1 MATPYLFLLIKKI
14 NIDFLKMLYFYFFNH
29 PFKLF
34 QLNTC
39 LIIMTNISLPID
51 NIRWCVLQNK

>member
-14 NIDFLKMLYFYFFNH
+14 NIDFLKMLYFDFFNH

-39 LIIMTNISLPID
+39 LIIMTNISLTTE
-51 NIRWCVLQNK
+51 NIRWRVLQNK